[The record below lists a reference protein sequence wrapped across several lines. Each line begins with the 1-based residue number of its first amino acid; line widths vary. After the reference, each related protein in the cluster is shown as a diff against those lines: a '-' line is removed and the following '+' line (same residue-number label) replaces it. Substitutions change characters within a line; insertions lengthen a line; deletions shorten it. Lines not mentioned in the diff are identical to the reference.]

1 MTLSETHS
9 ETHMEVD
16 IEVDMCFDMEV
27 VIPILFHS
35 ISFHFIK

>member
-9 ETHMEVD
+9 ETHMYFD
-16 IEVDMCFDMEV
+16 IEVDMYFDMEI